1 MSTDVMDRKS
11 LEILLKLDNSIKISN
26 RLDIIDNKLDVTD
39 YRLDTTQND
48 II

>member
-1 MSTDVMDRKS
+1 MSTNVMDRKS

-39 YRLDTTQND
+39 YRLDTT
-48 II
+48 